1 MANAG
6 VDRLG
11 IALDA
16 ATEALFNKV
25 KGKDAGGSYS
35 WENQFRQLNQAL
47 DVFGEGNVST
57 HVIVGLG
64 ETEKE
69 AVEVI
74 QRCVDMGVLPALFA
88 FTPVR
93 GTALEKKSPPKVESY
108 RRVQLARYLIV
119 NGKTRVADMQFDGE
133 GKITGLWTYQ

>member
-1 MANAG
+1 MQA
-6 VDRLG
+6 
-11 IALDA
+11 AL
-16 ATEALFNKV
+16 TV
-25 KGKDAGGSYS
+25 GKTSS
-35 WENQFRQLNQAL
+35 RQLNEAL
-47 DVFGEGNVST
+47 EVFGKGNVST

-93 GTALEKKSPPKVESY
+93 GTALEAKSPPKLESY

-119 NGKTRVADMQFDGE
+119 NGKAR
-133 GKITGLWTYQ
+133 I